1 MPYFCFLS
9 LDSVLTVVSF
19 IFTDPELKDMRMR
32 ITHRVPQ
39 APPKREEVPQTTF
52 TQKECVGRFSTT
64 FIAFI
69 PCSVVHVFR
78 VYTYA
83 MYI

>member
-9 LDSVLTVVSF
+9 LDS
-19 IFTDPELKDMRMR
+19 IFHSSVFYF
-32 ITHRVPQ
+32 HRPGIERHENENHTWG
-39 APPKREEVPQTTF
+39 ATGPPKREEVPQTTF

-64 FIAFI
+64 FMAFI